1 MQGLNEISGE
11 LSGIVEKAAPSVV
24 RVEAR
29 RRVPGS
35 GIVWASDGTIVTADH
50 IIEREEDLRIGLA
63 DGRVVEATLVGRD
76 PTTDVAV
83 LRAQAAG
90 LSVPAWTDGERTKV
104 GQLVLAL
111 ARPGRTVRARL
122 GMISALGDAWRAP
135 AGGELTRYLEA
146 DVAIRFGFSGGPLV
160 DTAGAVLGMNT
171 AGLLREAAL
180 TVPVATLRRV
190 VPTLLTHGRIRRGYL
205 GLGAHPVRLPAAWQ
219 QGQEAGLLIVS
230 IEPGSPAERGGLL
243 IGDTLM
249 AIDGTSVRRHDDIQ
263 ARLTPES
270 VGTSVRLRLIRGGEV
285 KELTVTIGERPAR

>member
-29 RRVPGS
+29 HRVPGS

-160 DTAGAVLGMNT
+160 DTAIIHCLSFAVRIFTCVLRNWLSLT
-171 AGLLREAAL
+171 SDLRPLSSLLEVGRW
-180 TVPVATLRRV
+180 TL
-190 VPTLLTHGRIRRGYL
+190 
-205 GLGAHPVRLPAAWQ
+205 
-219 QGQEAGLLIVS
+219 
-230 IEPGSPAERGGLL
+230 
-243 IGDTLM
+243 
-249 AIDGTSVRRHDDIQ
+249 
-263 ARLTPES
+263 S
-270 VGTSVRLRLIRGGEV
+270 VGRFPRQPRTS
-285 KELTVTIGERPAR
+285 